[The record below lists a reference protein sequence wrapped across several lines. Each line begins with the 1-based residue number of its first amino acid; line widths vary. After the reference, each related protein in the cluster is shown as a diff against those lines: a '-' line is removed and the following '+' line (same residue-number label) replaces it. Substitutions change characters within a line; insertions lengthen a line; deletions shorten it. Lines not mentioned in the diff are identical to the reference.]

1 MASNNL
7 RINILFRLNVFCYK
21 AVVCLQ
27 VCMLKISKQILKGQ
41 VTQIM
46 CILYYFYVFFPLT
59 FLTFKFEFTLFTFW
73 YSTKYLGNKLGSS
86 AIGKIEKTVLTA

>member
-27 VCMLKISKQILKGQ
+27 VCMLKITKQILKGQ

-46 CILYYFYVFFPLT
+46 SILSCFLLKLYYFYVFFP
-59 FLTFKFEFTLFTFW
+59 
-73 YSTKYLGNKLGSS
+73 
-86 AIGKIEKTVLTA
+86 